1 MSIDIRNAQ
10 SADPVALALNKNE
23 EGKVTE
29 GTHSPI
35 ANLSITNQF
44 VSKDEGY
51 SAVKESIE
59 RIKKGLITIQKQQQW
74 DRNRLSLHSETN
86 HASHIKVVIGS
97 IVETAFFIIVSIFQ
111 IYFVRRWFT
120 NKPSSAGAK
129 GTKHW
134 A

>member
-1 MSIDIRNAQ
+1 M
-10 SADPVALALNKNE
+10 
-23 EGKVTE
+23 KVISFSLILF
-29 GTHSPI
+29 HSPTYS
-35 ANLSITNQF
+35 L
-44 VSKDEGY
+44 KEEGY

-59 RIKKGLITIQKQQQW
+59 RIKKGIITIQKQQQW
-74 DRNRLSLHSETN
+74 DRNRLTLHSETN

-120 NKPSSAGAK
+120 SRPASGSK